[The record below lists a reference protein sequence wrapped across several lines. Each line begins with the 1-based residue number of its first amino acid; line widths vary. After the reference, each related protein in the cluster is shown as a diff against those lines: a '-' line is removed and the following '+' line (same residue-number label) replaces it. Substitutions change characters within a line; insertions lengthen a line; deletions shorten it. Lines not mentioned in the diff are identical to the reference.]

1 MESFLRT
8 LQLNPIYSTAHPKI
22 IERLHNTSVH
32 LNLNRSSKQLKAVR
46 ILPREYYLPTV
57 LSAEQEMI
65 LDEDDDH
72 LTSRT
77 AFLCPVKT
85 L

>member
-1 MESFLRT
+1 M
-8 LQLNPIYSTAHPKI
+8 NPIHSTALPKI
-22 IERLHNTSVH
+22 IERLHNTSVY
-32 LNLNRSSKQLKAVR
+32 LIQIYTSKQLKAVR

>member
-1 MESFLRT
+1 MESFLWT
-8 LQLNPIYSTAHPKI
+8 LQLNPIHSTALPKI
-22 IERLHNTSVH
+22 IERLHNTSVY
-32 LNLNRSSKQLKAVR
+32 LIQIYTSEQLKAVR